1 MKKSP
6 SPERQ
11 MEKQTDSLASLRR
24 KAEEKLR
31 TQLERLQKLSAR
43 DIRELVHELRT
54 HQIELEMQNE
64 ELRKSRDELET
75 SRNQYSELYDFAPVG
90 YCTLDVHGLIEEI
103 NLTGAHMLGIE
114 RGLLLKRPF
123 INFIAEAA
131 DREIFSQHRKEV
143 FQKQGN
149 QTCEIRLK
157 RKDSTAFYAQLQS
170 VAAENLDGKAG
181 HIRTT
186 IIDVADHRKAD
197 EAIKFQADALS
208 QVNDAVVAVDNGYR
222 VTYWNKAAERQYN
235 LKSADVIG
243 RPLKDAYSYTW
254 IHADDERAAQQSLK
268 STGTWHGETLH
279 VKKNGEEIY
288 VLASVSV
295 LKDASGAPIGRLA
308 VMRDITERKKAE
320 EKIEHLASFPR
331 LNPNPVIETDLNEQ
345 VIYSNAAATG
355 ILKKLNVPEDV
366 RLFLPR
372 DLNEMIKTLEQGND
386 EQHFSREVEINGEVF
401 AETLFLSAKLKSV
414 RIYAQDIT
422 KRKRAEEA
430 LQKAYAELD
439 MRVKER
445 TQELVRVNE
454 LLSQE
459 IEERKG
465 TEGSLRSAYA
475 ENKELKD
482 RFQAEN
488 IYLHNVLEKESN
500 FGDIIGKSHALEYVF
515 FRVEQVAPQ
524 DATVLLLGE
533 TGTGKGIIARAI
545 HSRSSRK
552 DRPMI
557 TVNCSALPANLIESE
572 LFGREK
578 GAFTGSHDRQMGR
591 FELADN
597 STLFLDEI
605 GEMPMDLQ
613 TKLLRVLQDG
623 EFERLGSPRTI
634 KVNVRIIASTN
645 RNLEEEIRKGRFRE
659 DLFYRLN
666 VFPIT
671 IPPLRQR
678 KEDIPLLV
686 DYFVAKFN
694 KKTGKRIET
703 VSKDTLNVLQE
714 YDWPGNVRELESIV
728 ERAVITSQGTG
739 LQILDRF
746 ENSLPAGGQGALDGK
761 CLAELERDHI
771 LQALEK
777 TGWRVEGKQGAAAM
791 LGLNPSTLRG
801 RMRKDGISRT
811 NIIHSGK
818 SIRTQIKSD
827 TFS

>member
-1 MKKSP
+1 MNKTTTLS
-6 SPERQ
+6 
-11 MEKQTDSLASLRR
+11 DNFVSLRR

-31 TQLERLQKLSAR
+31 TQLERLKELSAR
-43 DIRELVHELRT
+43 DIQELVHELGT

-64 ELRKSRDELET
+64 ELRKARDELES
-75 SRNQYSELYDFAPVG
+75 SRNQYAELYDFAPVG
-90 YCTLDVHGLIEEI
+90 YFTIDAQGLIEGV
-103 NLTGAHMLGIE
+103 NLTGARLLGIE

-131 DREIFSQHRKEV
+131 DREIFSKHCSEI

-157 RKDSTAFYAQLQS
+157 RKDGATFYAQLQS
-170 VAAENLDGKAG
+170 TAKENIDGKAG
-181 HIRTT
+181 YIRTT
-186 IIDVADHRKAD
+186 IID
-197 EAIKFQADALS
+197 
-208 QVNDAVVAVDNGYR
+208 
-222 VTYWNKAAERQYN
+222 T
-235 LKSADVIG
+235 
-243 RPLKDAYSYTW
+243 
-254 IHADDERAAQQSLK
+254 
-268 STGTWHGETLH
+268 
-279 VKKNGEEIY
+279 
-288 VLASVSV
+288 
-295 LKDASGAPIGRLA
+295 
-308 VMRDITERKKAE
+308 TER
-320 EKIEHLASFPR
+320 R
-331 LNPNPVIETDLNEQ
+331 
-345 VIYSNAAATG
+345 
-355 ILKKLNVPEDV
+355 
-366 RLFLPR
+366 
-372 DLNEMIKTLEQGND
+372 
-386 EQHFSREVEINGEVF
+386 
-401 AETLFLSAKLKSV
+401 
-414 RIYAQDIT
+414 
-422 KRKRAEEA
+422 RAEDA
-430 LQKAYAELD
+430 LQKAYGELD
-439 MRVKER
+439 LKVKER
-445 TQELVRVNE
+445 TGELIRVNE
-454 LLSQE
+454 RLSQE

-475 ENKELKD
+475 ENKQLKD
-482 RFQAEN
+482 RFHAEN
-488 IYLHNVLEKESN
+488 IYLHNVIDREFN
-500 FGDIIGKSHALEYVF
+500 FGEIIGRSNALESVF
-515 FRVEQVAPQ
+515 LKVEQVAPQ

-533 TGTGKGIIARAI
+533 TGTGKGVVARAI

-613 TKLLRVLQDG
+613 TKLLRVIQDG
-623 EFERLGSPRTI
+623 EFERLGGPKTI

-645 RNLEEEIRKGRFRE
+645 RKLEEEIRKGRFRE

-694 KKTGKRIET
+694 KKTGKKIET

-714 YDWPGNVRELESIV
+714 YDWPGNVRELESII

-746 ENSLPAGGQGALDGK
+746 ENSPQAGEQEAQDCK
-761 CLAELERDHI
+761 ALAELERDHI
-771 LQALEK
+771 FQALEK
-777 TGWRVEGKQGAAAM
+777 TGWRIEGKKGAATM

-801 RMRKDGISRT
+801 RMRKDGIRRS
-811 NIIHSGK
+811 
-818 SIRTQIKSD
+818 
-827 TFS
+827 